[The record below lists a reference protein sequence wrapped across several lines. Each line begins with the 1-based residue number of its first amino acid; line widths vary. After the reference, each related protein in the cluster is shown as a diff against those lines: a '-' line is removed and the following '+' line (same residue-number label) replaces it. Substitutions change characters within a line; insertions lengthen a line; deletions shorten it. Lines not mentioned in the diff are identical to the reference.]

1 MTALADSAAIES
13 PCVRICSLD
22 RASDVCTGC
31 GRTLAE
37 IARWYAM
44 TGEERSHILAG
55 LPQRMK
61 SLGARSDTAK
71 DV

>member
-1 MTALADSAAIES
+1 MTVLAVSAAIES
-13 PCVRICSLD
+13 PCVKICALD
-22 RASDVCTGC
+22 PASDVCTGC

-44 TGEERSHILAG
+44 TSDERSRIMAG

-61 SLGARSDTAK
+61 SLRARSGNAK